1 MKRLMAGIQKDANG
15 CWNWQRASVPSGY
28 GVMSF
33 EGRQAYTHRVSVRLF
48 KGAIPPGLQVDHL
61 CKNPRCCNPDH
72 LEVVTPR
79 ENVMRSSSPIA
90 AYADQTHCMHGHAFD
105 DTNTYVTKDGR
116 HCRKCR
122 ARVAR
127 LFRSRVRAAR
137 ISAGTSKFNAD
148 KTHCLRGHPFDETNT
163 IYTKKGERGCRA
175 CRALAAKT
183 PEARARQMEYSRR
196 YKERRNGGSHAS
208 VPV

>member
-48 KGAIPPGLQVDHL
+48 KGAIPAGLQVDHL
-61 CKNPRCCNPDH
+61 CKNTRCCNPDH

-79 ENVMRSSSPIA
+79 ENNLRSDSPA
-90 AYADQTHCMHGHAFD
+90 AANAQQTHCIYGHAFD
-105 DTNTYVTKDGR
+105 AANTYVTAAGR

-122 ARVAR
+122 ARASR
-127 LFRSRVRAAR
+127 LLRARVRAAR

-148 KTHCLRGHPFDETNT
+148 KTHCLRGHPFDDKNT
-163 IYTKKGERGCRA
+163 RYAASGQRECRE
-175 CRALAAKT
+175 CRSSAAKT
-183 PEARARQMEYSRR
+183 PEARKRSRESVRR
-196 YKERRNGGSHAS
+196 YRERLKERGNAAI
-208 VPV
+208 PV